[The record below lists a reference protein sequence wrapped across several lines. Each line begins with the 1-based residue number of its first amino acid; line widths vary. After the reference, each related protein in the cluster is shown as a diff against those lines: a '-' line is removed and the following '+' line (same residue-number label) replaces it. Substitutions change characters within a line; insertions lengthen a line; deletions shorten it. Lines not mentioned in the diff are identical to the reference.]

1 LPRDDLESGGHSGK
15 RGWCLPRGATM
26 RHDRQPEAKAKEP
39 TMPDSATIDTTQ
51 ARPHEG
57 AVRIS
62 GLDHVVLRVGDLGR
76 AIAFYQTVL
85 GCHVE
90 RELQQPRLVQLR
102 AGASL
107 IDLVPASISP
117 HQALDQAGRNVDHF
131 AVRVLGFDAAA
142 LKAHLHQNGIDPG
155 DVRERYGAEGYGPSL
170 YITDPD
176 GNTVELKGE
185 ATRGL

>member
-1 LPRDDLESGGHSGK
+1 
-15 RGWCLPRGATM
+15 
-26 RHDRQPEAKAKEP
+26 
-39 TMPDSATIDTTQ
+39 MPDSATLDTTTQ
-51 ARPHEG
+51 RQGG
-57 AVRIS
+57 AVRIG
-62 GLDHVVLRVGDLGR
+62 GLDHVVLRVGDLAR
-76 AIAFYQTVL
+76 AISFYQKVL
-85 GCHVE
+85 GCRVE

-107 IDLVPASISP
+107 IDLVPASVSP
-117 HQALDQAGRNVDHF
+117 HAATEQAGRNMDHF
-131 AVRVLGFDAAA
+131 AVRIVGFDAAA
-142 LKAHLHQNGIDPG
+142 LKAHLQKNGIDPG